1 MQTIYSIDYLNSLTM
16 NELYNIAKKY
26 PHFSTEKISKGLDI
40 SRENTYTILKL
51 NHTKSKHVSK
61 IRESLISYICK
72 AQSYKY
78 TANDLYRQALIYRK
92 LTYTDI
98 SKVLKC
104 TKETV
109 SKMINGDEGNR
120 RIFELKDYL
129 NDVIE
134 KGKITEDKVAGI
146 IKNNQSDW
154 TQIEEKLQKEKDSL
168 QKTLKKHTELLT
180 NQDKKDFYNYLN
192 SLSTIELCDLAKQYL
207 NFSFAEME
215 QILGISN
222 GGVRQ
227 AARAKTSKFTSSIR
241 AYLVDFLFE
250 ADASNYIPKEELNLK
265 ELFQEVE
272 KYKRVS
278 QSEIAEAIGCSMSTV
293 HMCKIGKNKSKT
305 AYQIKRY
312 LESIINQ
319 YKSKIKDVKEE
330 EQMSNELNLEELFD
344 KVNNFQKL
352 TKKQIAEDLN
362 CTQSAV
368 VNSITGLSKGRVA
381 HLVKEYLENII
392 IEQEQL
398 HGAEFSKEFNL
409 DELFKEANKYQKV
422 TKKQIAEDLNCNA
435 DTVSLSIS
443 GQSRGETAYRIKE
456 YLENIIKQ
464 YKPLNEE
471 IQKMQEQDLVQE
483 ETKEQ
488 ETMTEETLTKTKEM
502 KTYDE
507 FLNFINTQKELP
519 IVKKALDETLSEN
532 QNLDKILAKEEFIT
546 IETAQEL
553 NEKIFANE
561 YTEAEILDFEN
572 QYYGTVND
580 DSLKDKIKDFVEK
593 HNLSLEAALK
603 LLQISEEDYNKLL
616 EGADKISNKSAD
628 KIYKAISAFDEFYHS
643 EKTQNTINNTKNTFV
658 TGVAIASAKG
668 QTFLNKGLNKF
679 ADFLN
684 KSADKIKKT
693 NSDNKDE

>member
-16 NELYNIAKKY
+16 NELYNIDKKY

-154 TQIEEKLQKEKDSL
+154 TQIEEELQKEKDYL

-192 SLSTIELCDLAKQYL
+192 SLSTIELCDLAKEYS
-207 NFSFAEME
+207 NFRFAKME
-215 QILGISN
+215 QTLGLSN

-227 AARAKTSKFTSSIR
+227 AARAKTSKFTESIR
-241 AYLVDFLFE
+241 AYLIDFLMNT
-250 ADASNYIPKEELNLK
+250 DSSNYASQEELNLK
-265 ELFQEVE
+265 ELFEEVK
-272 KYKRVS
+272 KYRRIT
-278 QSEIAEAIGCSMSTV
+278 QAEIADAVNCGLSTV
-293 HMCKIGKNKSKT
+293 HMCKTGRNKGNT
-305 AYQIKRY
+305 AKRIKRY
-312 LESIINQ
+312 LESIINE
-319 YKSKIKDVKEE
+319 YKSKDSEIKDVKEDK
-330 EQMSNELNLEELFD
+330 QMSKDLNLEELFN
-344 KVNNFQKL
+344 VANNYQKI
-352 TKKQIAEDLN
+352 TNKKIAEDLGL
-362 CTQSAV
+362 AV
-368 VNSITGLSKGRVA
+368 T
-381 HLVKEYLENII
+381 
-392 IEQEQL
+392 
-398 HGAEFSKEFNL
+398 
-409 DELFKEANKYQKV
+409 
-422 TKKQIAEDLNCNA
+422 
-435 DTVSLSIS
+435 TVSAAKTGKTNGKAAL
-443 GQSRGETAYRIKE
+443 QIKE
-456 YLENIIKQ
+456 YLENIIERNKQ
-464 YKPLNEE
+464 VDELFSE
-471 IQKMQEQDLVQE
+471 IDKVAQE
-483 ETKEQ
+483 EVKEQ
-488 ETMTEETLTKTKEM
+488 ETMTEETLTDTKEM

-532 QNLDKILAKEEFIT
+532 QNLDKILTKEEFIT
-546 IETAQEL
+546 IETALEL
-553 NEKIFANE
+553 NEKLFANE
-561 YTEAEILDFEN
+561 YTEEEILDFEN
-572 QYYGTVND
+572 QYFGTTDNA
-580 DSLKDKIKDFVEK
+580 SLKDKIKSFVET
-593 HNLSLEAALK
+593 HNLSLETALK
-603 LLQISEEDYNKLL
+603 LLQISEEDYKKML
-616 EGADKISNKSAD
+616 EGADKVSNKTAD
-628 KIYKAISAFDEFYHS
+628 KIYKAISAFDEFYRS
-643 EKTQNTINNTKNTFV
+643 EKTQDTINNTKNTFV
-658 TGVAIASAKG
+658 TGFAIASAKS

-684 KSADKIKKT
+684 KSADKIK
-693 NSDNKDE
+693 NSNSENKED

>member
-154 TQIEEKLQKEKDSL
+154 TQIEEELQKEKDYL

-192 SLSTIELCDLAKQYL
+192 SLSTIELCDLAKEYS
-207 NFSFAEME
+207 NFRFAKME
-215 QILGISN
+215 QTLGLSN

-227 AARAKTSKFTSSIR
+227 AARAKTSKFTESIR
-241 AYLVDFLFE
+241 AYLIDFLMNT
-250 ADASNYIPKEELNLK
+250 DSSNYASQEELNLK
-265 ELFQEVE
+265 ELFEEVK
-272 KYKRVS
+272 KYRRIT
-278 QSEIAEAIGCSMSTV
+278 QAEIADAVNCGLSTV
-293 HMCKIGKNKSKT
+293 HMCKTGRNKGNT
-305 AYQIKRY
+305 AKRIKRY
-312 LESIINQ
+312 LESIINE
-319 YKSKIKDVKEE
+319 YKSKDSEIKDVKEDK
-330 EQMSNELNLEELFD
+330 QMSKDLNLEELFN
-344 KVNNFQKL
+344 VANNYQKI
-352 TKKQIAEDLN
+352 TNKKIAEDLGL
-362 CTQSAV
+362 AV
-368 VNSITGLSKGRVA
+368 T
-381 HLVKEYLENII
+381 
-392 IEQEQL
+392 
-398 HGAEFSKEFNL
+398 
-409 DELFKEANKYQKV
+409 
-422 TKKQIAEDLNCNA
+422 
-435 DTVSLSIS
+435 TVSAAKTGKTNGKAAL
-443 GQSRGETAYRIKE
+443 QIKE
-456 YLENIIKQ
+456 YLENIIERNK
-464 YKPLNEE
+464 LVDE
-471 IQKMQEQDLVQE
+471 IFSEIDKVAQE
-483 ETKEQ
+483 EVKEQ
-488 ETMTEETLTKTKEM
+488 ETMTEETLTDTKEM

-532 QNLDKILAKEEFIT
+532 QNLEKILAKEEFIT

-572 QYYGTVND
+572 QYYGTFND
-580 DSLKDKIKDFVEK
+580 DSLKDKIKSFVEK
-593 HNLSLEAALK
+593 HNLSLETTLK
-603 LLQISEEDYNKLL
+603 LLQISEEDYKKML
-616 EGADKISNKSAD
+616 EGADKVSNKAAD
-628 KIYKAISAFDEFYHS
+628 KIYKAITAFEEVYKS
-643 EKTQNTINNTKNTFV
+643 EKTQDTINNTKNTFV
-658 TGVAIASAKG
+658 TGFAIASAKS

-684 KSADKIKKT
+684 KSADKIK
-693 NSDNKDE
+693 NSNSENKED

>member
-154 TQIEEKLQKEKDSL
+154 TQIEEELQKEKDYL

-192 SLSTIELCDLAKQYL
+192 SLSTIELCDLAKEYS
-207 NFSFAEME
+207 NFRFAKME
-215 QILGISN
+215 QTLGLSN

-227 AARAKTSKFTSSIR
+227 AARAKTSKFTESIR
-241 AYLVDFLFE
+241 AYLIDFLMNT
-250 ADASNYIPKEELNLK
+250 DSSNYASQEEPNLK
-265 ELFQEVE
+265 ELFEEVK
-272 KYKRVS
+272 KYRRIT
-278 QSEIAEAIGCSMSTV
+278 QAEIADAVNCGLSTV
-293 HMCKIGKNKSKT
+293 HMCKTGRNKGNT
-305 AYQIKRY
+305 AKRIKRY
-312 LESIINQ
+312 LESIINE
-319 YKSKIKDVKEE
+319 YKSKDSEIKDVKEDK
-330 EQMSNELNLEELFD
+330 QMSKDLNLEELFN
-344 KVNNFQKL
+344 VANNYQKI
-352 TKKQIAEDLN
+352 TNKKIAEDLGL
-362 CTQSAV
+362 AV
-368 VNSITGLSKGRVA
+368 T
-381 HLVKEYLENII
+381 
-392 IEQEQL
+392 
-398 HGAEFSKEFNL
+398 
-409 DELFKEANKYQKV
+409 
-422 TKKQIAEDLNCNA
+422 
-435 DTVSLSIS
+435 TVSAAKTGKTNGKAAL
-443 GQSRGETAYRIKE
+443 QIKE
-456 YLENIIKQ
+456 YLENIIERNKQ
-464 YKPLNEE
+464 VDELFSE
-471 IQKMQEQDLVQE
+471 IDKVAQE
-483 ETKEQ
+483 EVKEQ
-488 ETMTEETLTKTKEM
+488 ETMTEETLTDTKEM

-532 QNLDKILAKEEFIT
+532 QNLDKILTKEEFIT
-546 IETAQEL
+546 IETALEL
-553 NEKIFANE
+553 NEKLFANE
-561 YTEAEILDFEN
+561 YTEEEILDFEN
-572 QYYGTVND
+572 QYFGTTDNA
-580 DSLKDKIKDFVEK
+580 SLKDKIKSFVET
-593 HNLSLEAALK
+593 HNLSLETALK
-603 LLQISEEDYNKLL
+603 LLQISEEDYKKML
-616 EGADKISNKSAD
+616 EGADKVSNKTAD
-628 KIYKAISAFDEFYHS
+628 KIYKAISAFDEFYRS
-643 EKTQNTINNTKNTFV
+643 EKTQDTINNTKNTFV
-658 TGVAIASAKG
+658 TGFAIASAKS

-684 KSADKIKKT
+684 KSADKIK
-693 NSDNKDE
+693 NSNSENKED

>member
-192 SLSTIELCDLAKQYL
+192 SLSTIELCDLAKEYS
-207 NFSFAEME
+207 NFRFAKME
-215 QILGISN
+215 QTLGLSN

-227 AARAKTSKFTSSIR
+227 AARAKTSKFTESIR
-241 AYLVDFLFE
+241 AYLIDFLMNT
-250 ADASNYIPKEELNLK
+250 DSSNYASQEELNLK
-265 ELFQEVE
+265 ELFEEVK
-272 KYKRVS
+272 KYRRIT
-278 QSEIAEAIGCSMSTV
+278 QAEIADAVNCGLSTV
-293 HMCKIGKNKSKT
+293 HMCKTGRNKGNT
-305 AYQIKRY
+305 AKRIKSY
-312 LESIINQ
+312 LESIINE
-319 YKSKIKDVKEE
+319 YKSKDSEIKDVKEDK
-330 EQMSNELNLEELFD
+330 QMSKELNLEELFNEA
-344 KVNNFQKL
+344 NNYQKI
-352 TKKQIAEDLN
+352 TNKKIAEDL
-362 CTQSAV
+362 SLAV
-368 VNSITGLSKGRVA
+368 T
-381 HLVKEYLENII
+381 
-392 IEQEQL
+392 
-398 HGAEFSKEFNL
+398 
-409 DELFKEANKYQKV
+409 
-422 TKKQIAEDLNCNA
+422 
-435 DTVSLSIS
+435 TVSAAKTGKTNGKAAL
-443 GQSRGETAYRIKE
+443 QIKE
-456 YLENIIKQ
+456 YLENIIERNKQ
-464 YKPLNEE
+464 VDELFSE
-471 IQKMQEQDLVQE
+471 IDKVAQE
-483 ETKEQ
+483 EAKEQ
-488 ETMTEETLTKTKEM
+488 ETMTEETLTDTKEM

-507 FLNFINTQKELP
+507 FLNFINSQKELP
-519 IVKKALDETLSEN
+519 IVKKALDEALSEN

-561 YTEAEILDFEN
+561 YTEAEILDFES

-580 DSLKDKIKDFVEK
+580 DSLKDKIKSFVEE
-593 HNLSLEAALK
+593 HNLSLETALK

-628 KIYKAISAFDEFYHS
+628 KIYKAISAFDEFYRS
-643 EKTQNTINNTKNTFV
+643 EKTQNTINNTKDTFV

-668 QTFLNKGLNKF
+668 QTLLNKGLNKF

-684 KSADKIKKT
+684 KSADKIKKS
-693 NSDNKDE
+693 NSDNKEE

>member
-154 TQIEEKLQKEKDSL
+154 TQIEEELQKEKDYL

-192 SLSTIELCDLAKQYL
+192 SLSTIELCDLAKEYS
-207 NFSFAEME
+207 NFRFAKME
-215 QILGISN
+215 QTLGLSN
-222 GGVRQ
+222 GGARQ
-227 AARAKTSKFTSSIR
+227 AARAKTSKFTESIR
-241 AYLVDFLFE
+241 AYLIDFLMNT
-250 ADASNYIPKEELNLK
+250 DSSNYASQEELNLK
-265 ELFQEVE
+265 ELFEEVK
-272 KYKRVS
+272 KYRRIT
-278 QSEIAEAIGCSMSTV
+278 QAEIADAVNCGLSTV
-293 HMCKIGKNKSKT
+293 HMCKTGRNKGNT
-305 AYQIKRY
+305 AKRIKRY
-312 LESIINQ
+312 LESIINE
-319 YKSKIKDVKEE
+319 YKSKDSEIKDVKEDK
-330 EQMSNELNLEELFD
+330 QMSKDLNLEELFN
-344 KVNNFQKL
+344 VANNYQKI
-352 TKKQIAEDLN
+352 TNKKIAEDLGL
-362 CTQSAV
+362 AV
-368 VNSITGLSKGRVA
+368 T
-381 HLVKEYLENII
+381 
-392 IEQEQL
+392 
-398 HGAEFSKEFNL
+398 
-409 DELFKEANKYQKV
+409 
-422 TKKQIAEDLNCNA
+422 
-435 DTVSLSIS
+435 TVSAAKTGKTNGKAAL
-443 GQSRGETAYRIKE
+443 QIKE
-456 YLENIIKQ
+456 YLENIIERNKQ
-464 YKPLNEE
+464 VDELFSE
-471 IQKMQEQDLVQE
+471 IDKVAQE
-483 ETKEQ
+483 EVKEQ
-488 ETMTEETLTKTKEM
+488 ETMTEETLTDTKEM

-532 QNLDKILAKEEFIT
+532 QNLDKILTKEEFIT
-546 IETAQEL
+546 IETALEL
-553 NEKIFANE
+553 NEKLFANE
-561 YTEAEILDFEN
+561 YTEEEILDFEN
-572 QYYGTVND
+572 QYFGTTDNA
-580 DSLKDKIKDFVEK
+580 SLKDKIKSFVET
-593 HNLSLEAALK
+593 HNLSLETALK
-603 LLQISEEDYNKLL
+603 LLQISEEDYKKML
-616 EGADKISNKSAD
+616 EGADKVSNKTAD
-628 KIYKAISAFDEFYHS
+628 KIYKAISAFDEFYRS
-643 EKTQNTINNTKNTFV
+643 EKTQDTINNTKNTFV
-658 TGVAIASAKG
+658 TGFAIASAKS

-684 KSADKIKKT
+684 KSADKIK
-693 NSDNKDE
+693 NSNSENKED

>member
-192 SLSTIELCDLAKQYL
+192 SLSTIELCDLAKEYS
-207 NFSFAEME
+207 NFRFAKME
-215 QILGISN
+215 QTLGLSN

-227 AARAKTSKFTSSIR
+227 AARAKTSKFTESIR
-241 AYLVDFLFE
+241 AYLIDFLMNT
-250 ADASNYIPKEELNLK
+250 DSSNYASQEELNLK
-265 ELFQEVE
+265 ELFEEVK
-272 KYKRVS
+272 KYRRIT
-278 QSEIAEAIGCSMSTV
+278 QAEIADAVNCGLSTV
-293 HMCKIGKNKSKT
+293 HMCKTGRNKGNT
-305 AYQIKRY
+305 AKRIKSY
-312 LESIINQ
+312 LESIINE
-319 YKSKIKDVKEE
+319 YKSKDSEIKDVKEDKL
-330 EQMSNELNLEELFD
+330 MSKELNLEELFNEA
-344 KVNNFQKL
+344 NNYQKI
-352 TKKQIAEDLN
+352 TNKKIAEDL
-362 CTQSAV
+362 SLAV
-368 VNSITGLSKGRVA
+368 T
-381 HLVKEYLENII
+381 
-392 IEQEQL
+392 
-398 HGAEFSKEFNL
+398 
-409 DELFKEANKYQKV
+409 
-422 TKKQIAEDLNCNA
+422 
-435 DTVSLSIS
+435 TVSAAKTGKTNGKAAL
-443 GQSRGETAYRIKE
+443 QIKE
-456 YLENIIKQ
+456 YLENIIERNKQ
-464 YKPLNEE
+464 VDELFSE
-471 IQKMQEQDLVQE
+471 IDKVAQE
-483 ETKEQ
+483 EAKEQ
-488 ETMTEETLTKTKEM
+488 ETMTEETLTDTKEM

-507 FLNFINTQKELP
+507 FLNFINSQKELP
-519 IVKKALDETLSEN
+519 IVKKALDEALSEN

-561 YTEAEILDFEN
+561 YTEAEILDFES

-580 DSLKDKIKDFVEK
+580 DSLKDKIKSFVEE
-593 HNLSLEAALK
+593 HNLSLETALK

-658 TGVAIASAKG
+658 TGIAIASAKG

-684 KSADKIKKT
+684 KSANKIKKT

>member
-154 TQIEEKLQKEKDSL
+154 TQIEEELQKEKDYL

-192 SLSTIELCDLAKQYL
+192 SLSTIELCDLAKEYS
-207 NFSFAEME
+207 NFRFAKME
-215 QILGISN
+215 QTLGLSN

-227 AARAKTSKFTSSIR
+227 AARAKTSKFTESIR
-241 AYLVDFLFE
+241 AYLIDFLMNT
-250 ADASNYIPKEELNLK
+250 DSSNYASQEELNLK
-265 ELFQEVE
+265 ELFEEVK
-272 KYKRVS
+272 KYRRIT
-278 QSEIAEAIGCSMSTV
+278 QAEIADAVNCGLSTV
-293 HMCKIGKNKSKT
+293 HMCKTGRNKGNT
-305 AYQIKRY
+305 AKRIKRY
-312 LESIINQ
+312 LESIINE
-319 YKSKIKDVKEE
+319 YKSKDSEIKDVKEDK
-330 EQMSNELNLEELFD
+330 QMSKELNLEELFN
-344 KVNNFQKL
+344 VANNYQKI
-352 TKKQIAEDLN
+352 TNKKIAEDLGL
-362 CTQSAV
+362 AV
-368 VNSITGLSKGRVA
+368 T
-381 HLVKEYLENII
+381 
-392 IEQEQL
+392 
-398 HGAEFSKEFNL
+398 
-409 DELFKEANKYQKV
+409 
-422 TKKQIAEDLNCNA
+422 
-435 DTVSLSIS
+435 TVSAAKTGKTNGKAAL
-443 GQSRGETAYRIKE
+443 QIKE
-456 YLENIIKQ
+456 YLENIIERNKQ
-464 YKPLNEE
+464 VDELFSE
-471 IQKMQEQDLVQE
+471 IDKVAQE
-483 ETKEQ
+483 EVKEQ
-488 ETMTEETLTKTKEM
+488 ETMTEETLTDTKEM

-532 QNLDKILAKEEFIT
+532 QNLDKILTKEEFIT
-546 IETAQEL
+546 IETALEL
-553 NEKIFANE
+553 NEKLFANE
-561 YTEAEILDFEN
+561 YTEEEILDFEN
-572 QYYGTVND
+572 QYFGTTDNA
-580 DSLKDKIKDFVEK
+580 SLKDKIKSFVET
-593 HNLSLEAALK
+593 HNLSLETALK
-603 LLQISEEDYNKLL
+603 LLQISEEDYKKML
-616 EGADKISNKSAD
+616 EGADKVSNKTAD
-628 KIYKAISAFDEFYHS
+628 KIYKAISAFDEFYRS
-643 EKTQNTINNTKNTFV
+643 EKTQDTINNTKNTFV
-658 TGVAIASAKG
+658 TGFAIASAKS

-684 KSADKIKKT
+684 KSADKIK
-693 NSDNKDE
+693 NSNSENKED

>member
-154 TQIEEKLQKEKDSL
+154 TQIEEELQKEKDSL

-192 SLSTIELCDLAKQYL
+192 SLSTIELCDLAKEYS
-207 NFSFAEME
+207 NFRFAKME
-215 QILGISN
+215 QTLGLSN

-227 AARAKTSKFTSSIR
+227 AARAKTSKFTESIR
-241 AYLVDFLFE
+241 AYLIDFLMNT
-250 ADASNYIPKEELNLK
+250 DSSNYASQEELNLK
-265 ELFQEVE
+265 ELFEEVK
-272 KYKRVS
+272 KYRRIT
-278 QSEIAEAIGCSMSTV
+278 QAEIADAVNCGLSTV
-293 HMCKIGKNKSKT
+293 HMCKTGRNKGNT
-305 AYQIKRY
+305 AKRIKSY
-312 LESIINQ
+312 LESIINE
-319 YKSKIKDVKEE
+319 YKSKDSEIKDVKEDK
-330 EQMSNELNLEELFD
+330 QMSKELNLEELFNEA
-344 KVNNFQKL
+344 NNYQKI
-352 TKKQIAEDLN
+352 TNKKIAEDLGL
-362 CTQSAV
+362 AV
-368 VNSITGLSKGRVA
+368 T
-381 HLVKEYLENII
+381 
-392 IEQEQL
+392 
-398 HGAEFSKEFNL
+398 
-409 DELFKEANKYQKV
+409 
-422 TKKQIAEDLNCNA
+422 
-435 DTVSLSIS
+435 TVSAAKTGKTNGKAAL
-443 GQSRGETAYRIKE
+443 QIKE
-456 YLENIIKQ
+456 YLENIIEQNKQ
-464 YKPLNEE
+464 VDKLFSE
-471 IQKMQEQDLVQE
+471 IDKVAQE
-483 ETKEQ
+483 EAKEQ
-488 ETMTEETLTKTKEM
+488 ETMTEETLTDTKEM

-507 FLNFINTQKELP
+507 FLNFINSQKELP
-519 IVKKALDETLSEN
+519 IVKKALDEALSEN

-561 YTEAEILDFEN
+561 YTEAEILDFES

-580 DSLKDKIKDFVEK
+580 DSLKDKIKSFVEK
-593 HNLSLEAALK
+593 HNLSLETALK

-643 EKTQNTINNTKNTFV
+643 ENTQNTINNTKDTFV
-658 TGVAIASAKG
+658 TGIAIASAKG
-668 QTFLNKGLNKF
+668 QTILNKGLNKF
-679 ADFLN
+679 ADFLS
-684 KSADKIKKT
+684 KSADKIKKS
-693 NSDNKDE
+693 NSDDKEE

>member
-154 TQIEEKLQKEKDSL
+154 PQIEEKLQKEKDSL

-192 SLSTIELCDLAKQYL
+192 SLSTIELCDLAKEYS
-207 NFSFAEME
+207 NFRFAKME
-215 QILGISN
+215 QTLGLSN

-227 AARAKTSKFTSSIR
+227 AARAKTSKFTESIR
-241 AYLVDFLFE
+241 AYLIDFLMNT
-250 ADASNYIPKEELNLK
+250 DSSNYASQEELNLK
-265 ELFQEVE
+265 ELFEEVK
-272 KYKRVS
+272 KYRRIT
-278 QSEIAEAIGCSMSTV
+278 QAEIADAVNCGLSTV
-293 HMCKIGKNKSKT
+293 HMCKTGRNKGNT
-305 AYQIKRY
+305 AKRIKSY
-312 LESIINQ
+312 LESIINE
-319 YKSKIKDVKEE
+319 YKSKDSEIKDVKEDK
-330 EQMSNELNLEELFD
+330 QMSKELNLEELFNEA
-344 KVNNFQKL
+344 NNYQKI
-352 TKKQIAEDLN
+352 TNKKIAEDL
-362 CTQSAV
+362 SLAV
-368 VNSITGLSKGRVA
+368 T
-381 HLVKEYLENII
+381 
-392 IEQEQL
+392 
-398 HGAEFSKEFNL
+398 
-409 DELFKEANKYQKV
+409 
-422 TKKQIAEDLNCNA
+422 
-435 DTVSLSIS
+435 TVSAAKTGKTNGKAAL
-443 GQSRGETAYRIKE
+443 QIKE
-456 YLENIIKQ
+456 YLENIIERNKQ
-464 YKPLNEE
+464 VDELFSE
-471 IQKMQEQDLVQE
+471 IDKVAQE
-483 ETKEQ
+483 EAKEQ
-488 ETMTEETLTKTKEM
+488 ETMTEETLTDTKEM

-507 FLNFINTQKELP
+507 FLNFINSQKELP
-519 IVKKALDETLSEN
+519 IVKKALDEALSEN

-561 YTEAEILDFEN
+561 YTEAEILDFES

-580 DSLKDKIKDFVEK
+580 DSLKDKIKSFVEE
-593 HNLSLEAALK
+593 HNLSLETALK

-658 TGVAIASAKG
+658 TGIAIASAKG

>member
-192 SLSTIELCDLAKQYL
+192 SLSTIELCDLAKEYS
-207 NFSFAEME
+207 NFRFAKME
-215 QILGISN
+215 QTLGLSN

-227 AARAKTSKFTSSIR
+227 AARAKTSKFTESIR
-241 AYLVDFLFE
+241 AYLIDFLMNT
-250 ADASNYIPKEELNLK
+250 DSSNYASQEELNLK
-265 ELFQEVE
+265 ELFEEVK
-272 KYKRVS
+272 KYRRIT
-278 QSEIAEAIGCSMSTV
+278 QAEIADAVNCGLSTV
-293 HMCKIGKNKSKT
+293 HMCKTGRNKGNT
-305 AYQIKRY
+305 AKRIKSY
-312 LESIINQ
+312 LESIINE
-319 YKSKIKDVKEE
+319 YKSKDSEIKDVKEDK
-330 EQMSNELNLEELFD
+330 QMSKELNLEELFNEA
-344 KVNNFQKL
+344 NNYQKI
-352 TKKQIAEDLN
+352 TNKKIAEDL
-362 CTQSAV
+362 SLAV
-368 VNSITGLSKGRVA
+368 T
-381 HLVKEYLENII
+381 
-392 IEQEQL
+392 
-398 HGAEFSKEFNL
+398 
-409 DELFKEANKYQKV
+409 
-422 TKKQIAEDLNCNA
+422 
-435 DTVSLSIS
+435 TVSAAKTGKTNGKAAL
-443 GQSRGETAYRIKE
+443 QIKE
-456 YLENIIKQ
+456 YLENIIERNKQ
-464 YKPLNEE
+464 VDELFSE
-471 IQKMQEQDLVQE
+471 IDKVAQE
-483 ETKEQ
+483 EAKEQ
-488 ETMTEETLTKTKEM
+488 ETMTEETLTDTKEM

-519 IVKKALDETLSEN
+519 IVKKALEETLSEN
-532 QNLDKILAKEEFIT
+532 QNLEKILAKEEFIT
-546 IETAQEL
+546 IQTAQEL

-561 YTEAEILDFEN
+561 YTEAEILDFES

-580 DSLKDKIKDFVEK
+580 DSLKDKIKSFVEE
-593 HNLSLEAALK
+593 HNLSLETALK

-628 KIYKAISAFDEFYHS
+628 KIYKAISAFDEFYRS
-643 EKTQNTINNTKNTFV
+643 EKTQNTINNTKDTFV

-668 QTFLNKGLNKF
+668 QTLLNKGLNKF

-684 KSADKIKKT
+684 KSADKIKKS
-693 NSDNKDE
+693 NSDNKEE

>member
-154 TQIEEKLQKEKDSL
+154 TQIEEELQKEKDYL

-192 SLSTIELCDLAKQYL
+192 SLSTIELCDLAKEYS
-207 NFSFAEME
+207 NFRFAKME
-215 QILGISN
+215 QTLGLSN

-227 AARAKTSKFTSSIR
+227 AARAKTSKFTESIR
-241 AYLVDFLFE
+241 AYLIDFLMNT
-250 ADASNYIPKEELNLK
+250 DSSNYASQEELNLK
-265 ELFQEVE
+265 ELFEEVK
-272 KYKRVS
+272 KYRRIT
-278 QSEIAEAIGCSMSTV
+278 QAEIADAVNCDLSTV
-293 HMCKIGKNKSKT
+293 HMCKTGRNKGNT
-305 AYQIKRY
+305 AKRIKRY
-312 LESIINQ
+312 LESIINE
-319 YKSKIKDVKEE
+319 YKSKDSEIKDVKEDK
-330 EQMSNELNLEELFD
+330 QMSKDLNLEELFN
-344 KVNNFQKL
+344 VANNYQKI
-352 TKKQIAEDLN
+352 TNKKIAEDLGL
-362 CTQSAV
+362 AV
-368 VNSITGLSKGRVA
+368 T
-381 HLVKEYLENII
+381 
-392 IEQEQL
+392 
-398 HGAEFSKEFNL
+398 
-409 DELFKEANKYQKV
+409 
-422 TKKQIAEDLNCNA
+422 
-435 DTVSLSIS
+435 TVSAAKTGKTNGKAAL
-443 GQSRGETAYRIKE
+443 QIKE
-456 YLENIIKQ
+456 YLENIIERNKQ
-464 YKPLNEE
+464 VDELFSE
-471 IQKMQEQDLVQE
+471 IDKVVQE
-483 ETKEQ
+483 EVKEQ
-488 ETMTEETLTKTKEM
+488 ETMTEETLTDTKEM

-532 QNLDKILAKEEFIT
+532 QNLDKILTKEEFIT
-546 IETAQEL
+546 IETALEL
-553 NEKIFANE
+553 NEKLFANE
-561 YTEAEILDFEN
+561 YTEEEILDFEN
-572 QYYGTVND
+572 QYFGTTDNA
-580 DSLKDKIKDFVEK
+580 SLKDKIKSFVET
-593 HNLSLEAALK
+593 HNLSLETALK
-603 LLQISEEDYNKLL
+603 LLQISEEDYKKML
-616 EGADKISNKSAD
+616 EGADKVSNKTAD
-628 KIYKAISAFDEFYHS
+628 KIYKAISAFDEFYRS
-643 EKTQNTINNTKNTFV
+643 EKTQDTINNTKNTFV
-658 TGVAIASAKG
+658 TGFAIASAKS

-684 KSADKIKKT
+684 KSADKIK
-693 NSDNKDE
+693 NSNSENKED

>member
-154 TQIEEKLQKEKDSL
+154 TQIEEELQKEKDYL

-192 SLSTIELCDLAKQYL
+192 SLSTIELCDLAKEYS
-207 NFSFAEME
+207 NFRFAKME
-215 QILGISN
+215 QTLGLSN

-227 AARAKTSKFTSSIR
+227 AARAKTSKFTESIR
-241 AYLVDFLFE
+241 AYLIDFLMNT
-250 ADASNYIPKEELNLK
+250 DSSNYASQEELNLK
-265 ELFQEVE
+265 ELFEEVK
-272 KYKRVS
+272 KYRRIT
-278 QSEIAEAIGCSMSTV
+278 QAEISDAVNCGLSTV
-293 HMCKIGKNKSKT
+293 HMCKTGRNKGNT
-305 AYQIKRY
+305 AKRIKRY
-312 LESIINQ
+312 LESIINE
-319 YKSKIKDVKEE
+319 YKSKDSEIKDVKEDK
-330 EQMSNELNLEELFD
+330 QMSKDLNLEELFN
-344 KVNNFQKL
+344 VANNYQKI
-352 TKKQIAEDLN
+352 TNKKIAEDLGL
-362 CTQSAV
+362 AV
-368 VNSITGLSKGRVA
+368 T
-381 HLVKEYLENII
+381 
-392 IEQEQL
+392 
-398 HGAEFSKEFNL
+398 
-409 DELFKEANKYQKV
+409 
-422 TKKQIAEDLNCNA
+422 
-435 DTVSLSIS
+435 TVSAAKTGKTNGKAAL
-443 GQSRGETAYRIKE
+443 QIKE
-456 YLENIIKQ
+456 YLENIIERNKQ
-464 YKPLNEE
+464 VDELFSEIDKVAQDEE
-471 IQKMQEQDLVQE
+471 
-483 ETKEQ
+483 KEQ
-488 ETMTEETLTKTKEM
+488 EEMTEETFTEDKEM
-502 KTYDE
+502 KTYDN
-507 FLNFINTQKELP
+507 FLNFIDAQKELP
-519 IVKKALDETLSEN
+519 IVKKALEETLKEN

-553 NEKIFANE
+553 NEKLFANE
-561 YTEAEILDFEN
+561 YTEEEILDFEN
-572 QYYGTVND
+572 QYFGTADNA
-580 DSLKDKIKDFVEK
+580 SLKDKIKSFVEK
-593 HNLSLEAALK
+593 HNLSLETALK
-603 LLQISEEDYNKLL
+603 LLQISEEDYKKML
-616 EGADKISNKSAD
+616 EGADKVSNKTAD
-628 KIYKAISAFDEFYHS
+628 KIYKAISAFDEFCRS
-643 EKTQNTINNTKNTFV
+643 EKTQDTINNTKNTFV
-658 TGVAIASAKG
+658 TGFAIASAKS
-668 QTFLNKGLNKF
+668 QTILNKGLNKF

-684 KSADKIKKT
+684 KSADKIK
-693 NSDNKDE
+693 NSNSENKED

>member
-154 TQIEEKLQKEKDSL
+154 TQIEEELQKEKDYL

-192 SLSTIELCDLAKQYL
+192 SLSTIELCDLAKEYS
-207 NFSFAEME
+207 NFRFAKME
-215 QILGISN
+215 QTLGLSN

-227 AARAKTSKFTSSIR
+227 AARVKTSKFTESIR
-241 AYLVDFLFE
+241 AYLIDFLMNT
-250 ADASNYIPKEELNLK
+250 DSSNYASQEELNLK
-265 ELFQEVE
+265 ELFEEVK
-272 KYKRVS
+272 KYRRIT
-278 QSEIAEAIGCSMSTV
+278 QAEIADAVNCGLSTV
-293 HMCKIGKNKSKT
+293 HMCKTGRNKGNT
-305 AYQIKRY
+305 AKRIKRY
-312 LESIINQ
+312 LESIINE
-319 YKSKIKDVKEE
+319 YKSKDSEIKDVKEDK
-330 EQMSNELNLEELFD
+330 QMSKDLNLEELFN
-344 KVNNFQKL
+344 VANNYQKI
-352 TKKQIAEDLN
+352 TNKKIAEDLGL
-362 CTQSAV
+362 AV
-368 VNSITGLSKGRVA
+368 T
-381 HLVKEYLENII
+381 
-392 IEQEQL
+392 
-398 HGAEFSKEFNL
+398 
-409 DELFKEANKYQKV
+409 
-422 TKKQIAEDLNCNA
+422 
-435 DTVSLSIS
+435 TVSAAKTGKTNGKAAL
-443 GQSRGETAYRIKE
+443 QIKE
-456 YLENIIKQ
+456 YLENIIERNKQ
-464 YKPLNEE
+464 VDELFSE
-471 IQKMQEQDLVQE
+471 IDKVAQE
-483 ETKEQ
+483 EVKEQ
-488 ETMTEETLTKTKEM
+488 ETMTEETLTDTKEM

-532 QNLDKILAKEEFIT
+532 QNLDKILTKEEFIT
-546 IETAQEL
+546 IETALEL
-553 NEKIFANE
+553 NEKLFANE
-561 YTEAEILDFEN
+561 YTEEEILDFEN
-572 QYYGTVND
+572 QYFGTTDNA
-580 DSLKDKIKDFVEK
+580 SLKDKIKSFVET
-593 HNLSLEAALK
+593 HNLSLETALK
-603 LLQISEEDYNKLL
+603 LLQISEEDYKKML
-616 EGADKISNKSAD
+616 EGADKVSNKTAD
-628 KIYKAISAFDEFYHS
+628 KIYKAISAFDEFYRS
-643 EKTQNTINNTKNTFV
+643 EKTQDTINNTKNTFV
-658 TGVAIASAKG
+658 TGFAIASAKS

-684 KSADKIKKT
+684 KSADKIK
-693 NSDNKDE
+693 NSNSENKED

>member
-154 TQIEEKLQKEKDSL
+154 TQIEEELQKEKDYL

-192 SLSTIELCDLAKQYL
+192 SLSTIELCDLAKEYS
-207 NFSFAEME
+207 NFRFAKME
-215 QILGISN
+215 QTLGLSN

-227 AARAKTSKFTSSIR
+227 AARAKTSKFTESIR
-241 AYLVDFLFE
+241 AYLIDFLMNT
-250 ADASNYIPKEELNLK
+250 DSSNYASQEELNLK
-265 ELFQEVE
+265 ELFEEVK
-272 KYKRVS
+272 KYRRIT
-278 QSEIAEAIGCSMSTV
+278 QAEIADAVNCGLSTV
-293 HMCKIGKNKSKT
+293 HMCKTGRNKGNT
-305 AYQIKRY
+305 AKRIKRY
-312 LESIINQ
+312 LESIINE
-319 YKSKIKDVKEE
+319 YKSKDSEIKDVKEDK
-330 EQMSNELNLEELFD
+330 QMSKDLNLEELFN
-344 KVNNFQKL
+344 VANNYQKI
-352 TKKQIAEDLN
+352 TNKKIAEDLGL
-362 CTQSAV
+362 AV
-368 VNSITGLSKGRVA
+368 T
-381 HLVKEYLENII
+381 
-392 IEQEQL
+392 
-398 HGAEFSKEFNL
+398 
-409 DELFKEANKYQKV
+409 
-422 TKKQIAEDLNCNA
+422 
-435 DTVSLSIS
+435 TVSAAKTGKTNGKAAL
-443 GQSRGETAYRIKE
+443 QIKE
-456 YLENIIKQ
+456 YLENIIERNKQ
-464 YKPLNEE
+464 VDELFSEIDKVAQEE
-471 IQKMQEQDLVQE
+471 I
-483 ETKEQ
+483 KEQ
-488 ETMTEETLTKTKEM
+488 ETMTEETLTDTKEM

-532 QNLDKILAKEEFIT
+532 QNLDKILTKEEFIT
-546 IETAQEL
+546 IETALEL
-553 NEKIFANE
+553 NEKLFANE
-561 YTEAEILDFEN
+561 YTEEEILDFEN
-572 QYYGTVND
+572 QYFGTTDNA
-580 DSLKDKIKDFVEK
+580 SLKDKIKSFVET
-593 HNLSLEAALK
+593 HNLSLETALK
-603 LLQISEEDYNKLL
+603 LLQISEEDYKKML
-616 EGADKISNKSAD
+616 EGADKVSNKTAD
-628 KIYKAISAFDEFYHS
+628 KIYKAISAFDEFYRS
-643 EKTQNTINNTKNTFV
+643 EKTQDTINNTKNTFV
-658 TGVAIASAKG
+658 TGFAIASAKS

-684 KSADKIKKT
+684 KSADKIK
-693 NSDNKDE
+693 NSNSENKED

>member
-154 TQIEEKLQKEKDSL
+154 TQIEEELQKEKDYL

-192 SLSTIELCDLAKQYL
+192 SLSTIELCDLAKEYS
-207 NFSFAEME
+207 NFRFAKME
-215 QILGISN
+215 QTLGLSN

-227 AARAKTSKFTSSIR
+227 AAREKTSKFTESIR
-241 AYLVDFLFE
+241 AYLIDFLMNT
-250 ADASNYIPKEELNLK
+250 DSSNYASQEELNLK
-265 ELFQEVE
+265 ELFEEVK
-272 KYKRVS
+272 KYRRIT
-278 QSEIAEAIGCSMSTV
+278 QAEIADAVNCGLSTV
-293 HMCKIGKNKSKT
+293 HMCKTGRNKGNT
-305 AYQIKRY
+305 AKRIKRY
-312 LESIINQ
+312 LESIINE
-319 YKSKIKDVKEE
+319 YKSKDSEIKDVKEDK
-330 EQMSNELNLEELFD
+330 QMSKDLNLEELFN
-344 KVNNFQKL
+344 VANNYQKI
-352 TKKQIAEDLN
+352 TNKKIAEDLGL
-362 CTQSAV
+362 AV
-368 VNSITGLSKGRVA
+368 T
-381 HLVKEYLENII
+381 
-392 IEQEQL
+392 
-398 HGAEFSKEFNL
+398 
-409 DELFKEANKYQKV
+409 
-422 TKKQIAEDLNCNA
+422 
-435 DTVSLSIS
+435 TVSAAKTGKTNGKAAL
-443 GQSRGETAYRIKE
+443 QIKE
-456 YLENIIKQ
+456 YLENIIERNKQ
-464 YKPLNEE
+464 VDELFSE
-471 IQKMQEQDLVQE
+471 IDKVAQE
-483 ETKEQ
+483 EVKEQ
-488 ETMTEETLTKTKEM
+488 ETMTEETLTDTKEM

-532 QNLDKILAKEEFIT
+532 QNLDKILTKEEFIT
-546 IETAQEL
+546 IETALEL
-553 NEKIFANE
+553 NEKLFANE
-561 YTEAEILDFEN
+561 YTEEEILDFEN
-572 QYYGTVND
+572 QYFGTTDNA
-580 DSLKDKIKDFVEK
+580 SLKDKIKSFVET
-593 HNLSLEAALK
+593 HNLSLETALK
-603 LLQISEEDYNKLL
+603 LLQISEEDYKKML
-616 EGADKISNKSAD
+616 EGADKVSNKTAD
-628 KIYKAISAFDEFYHS
+628 KIYKAISAFDEFYRS
-643 EKTQNTINNTKNTFV
+643 EKTQDTINNTKNTFV
-658 TGVAIASAKG
+658 TGFAIASAKS

-684 KSADKIKKT
+684 KSADKIK
-693 NSDNKDE
+693 NSNSENKED

>member
-146 IKNNQSDW
+146 IKNNQSNW
-154 TQIEEKLQKEKDSL
+154 IQIEEELQKEKDSL

-192 SLSTIELCDLAKQYL
+192 SLSTIELCDLAKEYS
-207 NFSFAEME
+207 NFRFAKME
-215 QILGISN
+215 QTLGLSN

-227 AARAKTSKFTSSIR
+227 AARAKTSKFTESIR
-241 AYLVDFLFE
+241 AYLIDFLMNT
-250 ADASNYIPKEELNLK
+250 DSSNYASQEELNLK
-265 ELFQEVE
+265 ELFEEVK
-272 KYKRVS
+272 KYRRIT
-278 QSEIAEAIGCSMSTV
+278 QAEIADAVNCGLSTV
-293 HMCKIGKNKSKT
+293 HMCKTGRNKGNT
-305 AYQIKRY
+305 AKRIKSY
-312 LESIINQ
+312 LESIINE
-319 YKSKIKDVKEE
+319 YKSKDSEIKDVKEDK
-330 EQMSNELNLEELFD
+330 QMSKELNLEELFNEA
-344 KVNNFQKL
+344 NNYQKI
-352 TKKQIAEDLN
+352 TNKKIAEDLGLAV
-362 CTQSAV
+362 TTVSAAK
-368 VNSITGLSKGRVA
+368 TGKTNGKAALQ
-381 HLVKEYLENII
+381 VKEYLENII
-392 IEQEQL
+392 EQNKQV
-398 HGAEFSKEFNL
+398 
-409 DELFKEANKYQKV
+409 DELFSEIDKV
-422 TKKQIAEDLNCNA
+422 A
-435 DTVSLSIS
+435 
-443 GQSRGETAYRIKE
+443 
-456 YLENIIKQ
+456 
-464 YKPLNEE
+464 
-471 IQKMQEQDLVQE
+471 QE
-483 ETKEQ
+483 EAKEQ
-488 ETMTEETLTKTKEM
+488 ETMTEETLTDTKEM
-502 KTYDE
+502 KTYDD
-507 FLNFINTQKELP
+507 FLNFINSQKELP
-519 IVKKALDETLSEN
+519 IVKKALDEALSEN
-532 QNLDKILAKEEFIT
+532 QSLDKILAKEEFIT

-561 YTEAEILDFEN
+561 YTEAEILDFES

-580 DSLKDKIKDFVEK
+580 DSLKDKIKSFVEE
-593 HNLSLEAALK
+593 HNLSLETALK

-643 EKTQNTINNTKNTFV
+643 EKTQNTINNTKDTFV
-658 TGVAIASAKG
+658 TGIAIASAKG
-668 QTFLNKGLNKF
+668 QTILNKGLNKF

-684 KSADKIKKT
+684 KSADKIKKS
-693 NSDNKDE
+693 NSDNKEE

>member
-154 TQIEEKLQKEKDSL
+154 TQIEEELQKEKDYL

-192 SLSTIELCDLAKQYL
+192 SLSTIELCDLAKEYS
-207 NFSFAEME
+207 NFRFAKME
-215 QILGISN
+215 QTLGLSN

-227 AARAKTSKFTSSIR
+227 AARAKTSKFTESIR
-241 AYLVDFLFE
+241 AYLIDFLMNT
-250 ADASNYIPKEELNLK
+250 DSSNYASQEELSLK
-265 ELFQEVE
+265 ELFEEVK
-272 KYKRVS
+272 KYRRIT
-278 QSEIAEAIGCSMSTV
+278 QAEIADAVNCGMSTV
-293 HMCKIGKNKSKT
+293 HMCKTGRNKGNT
-305 AYQIKRY
+305 AKRIKRY
-312 LESIINQ
+312 LESIINE
-319 YKSKIKDVKEE
+319 YKSKDSEIKDVKEDK
-330 EQMSNELNLEELFD
+330 QMSKDLNLEELFN
-344 KVNNFQKL
+344 VANNYQKI
-352 TKKQIAEDLN
+352 TNKKIAEDLGL
-362 CTQSAV
+362 AV
-368 VNSITGLSKGRVA
+368 T
-381 HLVKEYLENII
+381 
-392 IEQEQL
+392 
-398 HGAEFSKEFNL
+398 
-409 DELFKEANKYQKV
+409 
-422 TKKQIAEDLNCNA
+422 
-435 DTVSLSIS
+435 TVSAAKTGKTNGKAAL
-443 GQSRGETAYRIKE
+443 QIKE
-456 YLENIIKQ
+456 YLENIIERNKQ
-464 YKPLNEE
+464 VDELFSE
-471 IQKMQEQDLVQE
+471 IDKVAQE
-483 ETKEQ
+483 EVKEQ
-488 ETMTEETLTKTKEM
+488 ETMTEETLTDTKEM

-532 QNLDKILAKEEFIT
+532 QNLDKILTKEEFIT
-546 IETAQEL
+546 IETALEL
-553 NEKIFANE
+553 NEKLFANE
-561 YTEAEILDFEN
+561 YTEEEILDFEN
-572 QYYGTVND
+572 QYFGTTDNA
-580 DSLKDKIKDFVEK
+580 SLKDKIKSFVET
-593 HNLSLEAALK
+593 HNLSLETALK
-603 LLQISEEDYNKLL
+603 LLQISEEDYKKML
-616 EGADKISNKSAD
+616 EGADKVSNKTAD
-628 KIYKAISAFDEFYHS
+628 KIYKAISAFDEFYRS
-643 EKTQNTINNTKNTFV
+643 EKTQDTINNTKNTFV
-658 TGVAIASAKG
+658 TGFAIASAKS

-684 KSADKIKKT
+684 KSADKIK
-693 NSDNKDE
+693 NSNSENKED

>member
-154 TQIEEKLQKEKDSL
+154 TQIEEELQKEKDYL

-192 SLSTIELCDLAKQYL
+192 SLSTIELCDLAKEYS
-207 NFSFAEME
+207 NFRFAKME
-215 QILGISN
+215 QTLGLSN

-227 AARAKTSKFTSSIR
+227 AARAKTSKFTESIR
-241 AYLVDFLFE
+241 AYLIDFLMNT
-250 ADASNYIPKEELNLK
+250 DSSNYASQEELSLK
-265 ELFQEVE
+265 ELFEEVK
-272 KYKRVS
+272 KYSRIT
-278 QSEIAEAIGCSMSTV
+278 QAEIADAVNCGLSTV
-293 HMCKIGKNKSKT
+293 HMCKTGRNKGNT
-305 AYQIKRY
+305 AKRIKRY
-312 LESIINQ
+312 LESIINE
-319 YKSKIKDVKEE
+319 YKSKDSEIKDVKEDK
-330 EQMSNELNLEELFD
+330 QMSKDLNLEELFN
-344 KVNNFQKL
+344 VANNYQKI
-352 TKKQIAEDLN
+352 TNKKIAEDLGL
-362 CTQSAV
+362 AV
-368 VNSITGLSKGRVA
+368 T
-381 HLVKEYLENII
+381 
-392 IEQEQL
+392 
-398 HGAEFSKEFNL
+398 
-409 DELFKEANKYQKV
+409 
-422 TKKQIAEDLNCNA
+422 
-435 DTVSLSIS
+435 TVSAAKTGKTNGKAAL
-443 GQSRGETAYRIKE
+443 QIKE
-456 YLENIIKQ
+456 YLENIIERNKQ
-464 YKPLNEE
+464 VDELFSE
-471 IQKMQEQDLVQE
+471 IDKVAQE
-483 ETKEQ
+483 EVKEQ
-488 ETMTEETLTKTKEM
+488 ETMTEETLTDTKEM

-532 QNLDKILAKEEFIT
+532 QNLDKILTKEEFIT
-546 IETAQEL
+546 IETALEL
-553 NEKIFANE
+553 NEKLFANE
-561 YTEAEILDFEN
+561 YTEEEILDFEN
-572 QYYGTVND
+572 QYFGTTDNA
-580 DSLKDKIKDFVEK
+580 SLKDKIKSFVET
-593 HNLSLEAALK
+593 HNLSLETALK
-603 LLQISEEDYNKLL
+603 LLQISEEDYKKML
-616 EGADKISNKSAD
+616 EGADKVSNKTAD
-628 KIYKAISAFDEFYHS
+628 KIYKAISAFDEFYRS
-643 EKTQNTINNTKNTFV
+643 EKTQDTINNTKNTFV
-658 TGVAIASAKG
+658 TGFAIASAKS

-684 KSADKIKKT
+684 KSADKIK
-693 NSDNKDE
+693 NSNSENKED

>member
-109 SKMINGDEGNR
+109 SKMINGDEGTR

-154 TQIEEKLQKEKDSL
+154 TQIEEELQKEKDYL

-192 SLSTIELCDLAKQYL
+192 SLSTIELCDLAKEYS
-207 NFSFAEME
+207 NFRFAKME
-215 QILGISN
+215 QTLGLSN

-227 AARAKTSKFTSSIR
+227 AARAKTSKFTESIR
-241 AYLVDFLFE
+241 AYLIDFLMNT
-250 ADASNYIPKEELNLK
+250 DSSNYASQEELNLK
-265 ELFQEVE
+265 ELFEEVK
-272 KYKRVS
+272 KYRRIT
-278 QSEIAEAIGCSMSTV
+278 QAEIADAVNCGLSTV
-293 HMCKIGKNKSKT
+293 HMCKTGRNKGNT
-305 AYQIKRY
+305 AKRIKRY
-312 LESIINQ
+312 LESIINE
-319 YKSKIKDVKEE
+319 YKSKDSEIKDVKEDK
-330 EQMSNELNLEELFD
+330 QMSKDLNLEELFN
-344 KVNNFQKL
+344 VANNYQKI
-352 TKKQIAEDLN
+352 TNKKIAEDLGL
-362 CTQSAV
+362 AV
-368 VNSITGLSKGRVA
+368 T
-381 HLVKEYLENII
+381 
-392 IEQEQL
+392 
-398 HGAEFSKEFNL
+398 
-409 DELFKEANKYQKV
+409 
-422 TKKQIAEDLNCNA
+422 
-435 DTVSLSIS
+435 TVSAAKTGKTNGKAAL
-443 GQSRGETAYRIKE
+443 QIKE
-456 YLENIIKQ
+456 YLENIIERNKQ
-464 YKPLNEE
+464 VDELFSE
-471 IQKMQEQDLVQE
+471 IDKVAQE
-483 ETKEQ
+483 EVKEQ
-488 ETMTEETLTKTKEM
+488 ETMTEETLTDTKEM

-532 QNLDKILAKEEFIT
+532 QNLDKILTKEEFIT
-546 IETAQEL
+546 IETALEL
-553 NEKIFANE
+553 NEKLFANE
-561 YTEAEILDFEN
+561 YTEEEILDFEN
-572 QYYGTVND
+572 QYFGTTDNA
-580 DSLKDKIKDFVEK
+580 SLKDKIKSFVET
-593 HNLSLEAALK
+593 HNLSLETALK
-603 LLQISEEDYNKLL
+603 LLQISEEDYKKML
-616 EGADKISNKSAD
+616 EGADKVSNKTAD
-628 KIYKAISAFDEFYHS
+628 KIYKAISAFDEFYRS
-643 EKTQNTINNTKNTFV
+643 EKTQDTINNTKNTFV
-658 TGVAIASAKG
+658 TGFAIASAKS

-684 KSADKIKKT
+684 KSADKIK
-693 NSDNKDE
+693 NSNSENKED

>member
-154 TQIEEKLQKEKDSL
+154 TQIEEELQKEKDYL

-192 SLSTIELCDLAKQYL
+192 SLSTIELCDLAKEYS
-207 NFSFAEME
+207 NFRFAKME
-215 QILGISN
+215 QTLGLSN

-227 AARAKTSKFTSSIR
+227 AARAKTSKFTESIR
-241 AYLVDFLFE
+241 AYLIDFLMNT
-250 ADASNYIPKEELNLK
+250 DSSNYASQEELNLK
-265 ELFQEVE
+265 ELFEEVK
-272 KYKRVS
+272 KYRRIT
-278 QSEIAEAIGCSMSTV
+278 QAEIADAVNCGLSTV
-293 HMCKIGKNKSKT
+293 HMCKTGRNKGNT
-305 AYQIKRY
+305 AKRIKRY
-312 LESIINQ
+312 LESIINE
-319 YKSKIKDVKEE
+319 YKSKDSEIKDVKEDK
-330 EQMSNELNLEELFD
+330 QMSKDLNLEELFN
-344 KVNNFQKL
+344 VANNYQKI
-352 TKKQIAEDLN
+352 TNKKIAEDLGL
-362 CTQSAV
+362 AV
-368 VNSITGLSKGRVA
+368 T
-381 HLVKEYLENII
+381 
-392 IEQEQL
+392 
-398 HGAEFSKEFNL
+398 
-409 DELFKEANKYQKV
+409 
-422 TKKQIAEDLNCNA
+422 
-435 DTVSLSIS
+435 TVSAAKTGKTNGKAAL
-443 GQSRGETAYRIKE
+443 QIKE
-456 YLENIIKQ
+456 YLENIIERNKQ
-464 YKPLNEE
+464 VDELFSE
-471 IQKMQEQDLVQE
+471 IDKVAQE
-483 ETKEQ
+483 EVKEQ
-488 ETMTEETLTKTKEM
+488 ETMTEETLTDTKEM

-532 QNLDKILAKEEFIT
+532 QNLDKILTKEEFIT
-546 IETAQEL
+546 IETALEL
-553 NEKIFANE
+553 NEKLFANE
-561 YTEAEILDFEN
+561 YTEEEILDFEN
-572 QYYGTVND
+572 QYFGTTDNA
-580 DSLKDKIKDFVEK
+580 SLKDKIKSFVET
-593 HNLSLEAALK
+593 HNLSLETALK
-603 LLQISEEDYNKLL
+603 VLQISEEDYKKML
-616 EGADKISNKSAD
+616 EGADKVSNKTAD
-628 KIYKAISAFDEFYHS
+628 KIYKAISAFDEFYRS
-643 EKTQNTINNTKNTFV
+643 EKTQDTINNTKNTFV
-658 TGVAIASAKG
+658 TGFAIASAKS

-684 KSADKIKKT
+684 KSADKIK
-693 NSDNKDE
+693 NSNSENKED

>member
-154 TQIEEKLQKEKDSL
+154 TQIEEELQKEKDYL

-192 SLSTIELCDLAKQYL
+192 SLSTIELCDLAKEYS
-207 NFSFAEME
+207 NFRFAKME
-215 QILGISN
+215 QTLGLSN

-227 AARAKTSKFTSSIR
+227 ASRAKTSKFTESIR
-241 AYLVDFLFE
+241 AYLIDFLMNT
-250 ADASNYIPKEELNLK
+250 DSSNYASQEELNLK
-265 ELFQEVE
+265 ELFEEVK
-272 KYKRVS
+272 KYRRIT
-278 QSEIAEAIGCSMSTV
+278 QAEIADAVNCGLSTV
-293 HMCKIGKNKSKT
+293 HMCKTGRNKGNT
-305 AYQIKRY
+305 AKRIKRY
-312 LESIINQ
+312 LESIINE
-319 YKSKIKDVKEE
+319 YKSKDSEIKDVKEDK
-330 EQMSNELNLEELFD
+330 QMSKDLNLEELFN
-344 KVNNFQKL
+344 VANNYQKI
-352 TKKQIAEDLN
+352 TNKKIAEDLGL
-362 CTQSAV
+362 AV
-368 VNSITGLSKGRVA
+368 T
-381 HLVKEYLENII
+381 
-392 IEQEQL
+392 
-398 HGAEFSKEFNL
+398 
-409 DELFKEANKYQKV
+409 
-422 TKKQIAEDLNCNA
+422 
-435 DTVSLSIS
+435 TVSAAKTGKTNGKAAL
-443 GQSRGETAYRIKE
+443 QIKE
-456 YLENIIKQ
+456 YLENIIERNKQ
-464 YKPLNEE
+464 VDELFSE
-471 IQKMQEQDLVQE
+471 IDKVAQE
-483 ETKEQ
+483 EVKEQ
-488 ETMTEETLTKTKEM
+488 EAMTEETLTDTKEM

-532 QNLDKILAKEEFIT
+532 QNLDKILTKEEFIT
-546 IETAQEL
+546 IETALEL
-553 NEKIFANE
+553 NEKLFANE
-561 YTEAEILDFEN
+561 YTEEEILDFEN
-572 QYYGTVND
+572 QYFGTTDNA
-580 DSLKDKIKDFVEK
+580 SLKDKIKSFVET
-593 HNLSLEAALK
+593 HNLSLETALK
-603 LLQISEEDYNKLL
+603 LLQISEEDYKKML
-616 EGADKISNKSAD
+616 EGADKVSNKTAD
-628 KIYKAISAFDEFYHS
+628 KIYKAISAFDEFYRS
-643 EKTQNTINNTKNTFV
+643 EKTQDTINNTKNTFV
-658 TGVAIASAKG
+658 TGFAIASAKS

-684 KSADKIKKT
+684 KSADKIK
-693 NSDNKDE
+693 NSNSENKED

>member
-154 TQIEEKLQKEKDSL
+154 TQIEEELQKEKDSL

-192 SLSTIELCDLAKQYL
+192 SLSTIELCDLAKEYS
-207 NFSFAEME
+207 NFRFAKME
-215 QILGISN
+215 QTLGLSN

-227 AARAKTSKFTSSIR
+227 AARAKTSKFTESIR
-241 AYLVDFLFE
+241 AYLIDFLMNT
-250 ADASNYIPKEELNLK
+250 DSSNYASQEELNLK
-265 ELFQEVE
+265 ELFEEVK
-272 KYKRVS
+272 KYRRIT
-278 QSEIAEAIGCSMSTV
+278 QAEIADAVNCGLSTV
-293 HMCKIGKNKSKT
+293 HMCKTGRNKGNT
-305 AYQIKRY
+305 AKRIKSY
-312 LESIINQ
+312 LESIINE
-319 YKSKIKDVKEE
+319 YKSKDSEIKDVKEDK
-330 EQMSNELNLEELFD
+330 QMSKELNLEELFNEA
-344 KVNNFQKL
+344 NNYQKI
-352 TKKQIAEDLN
+352 TNKKIAEDLGL
-362 CTQSAV
+362 AV
-368 VNSITGLSKGRVA
+368 T
-381 HLVKEYLENII
+381 
-392 IEQEQL
+392 
-398 HGAEFSKEFNL
+398 
-409 DELFKEANKYQKV
+409 
-422 TKKQIAEDLNCNA
+422 
-435 DTVSLSIS
+435 TVSAAKTGKTNGKAAL
-443 GQSRGETAYRIKE
+443 QIKE
-456 YLENIIKQ
+456 YLENIIEQNKQ
-464 YKPLNEE
+464 VDELFSE
-471 IQKMQEQDLVQE
+471 IDKVTQE

-488 ETMTEETLTKTKEM
+488 ETMTEETLTDTKEM

-507 FLNFINTQKELP
+507 FLNFINSQKELP
-519 IVKKALDETLSEN
+519 IVKKALDEALSEN

-580 DSLKDKIKDFVEK
+580 DSLKDKIKSFVEK
-593 HNLSLEAALK
+593 HNLSLETALK

-628 KIYKAISAFDEFYHS
+628 KIYKAISAFDEFYRS

-684 KSADKIKKT
+684 KSADKIKNS
-693 NSDNKDE
+693 NSDKKED

>member
-154 TQIEEKLQKEKDSL
+154 TQIEEELQKEKDYL

-192 SLSTIELCDLAKQYL
+192 SLSTIELCDLAKEYS
-207 NFSFAEME
+207 NFRFAKME
-215 QILGISN
+215 QTLGLSN

-227 AARAKTSKFTSSIR
+227 AVRAKTSKFTESIR
-241 AYLVDFLFE
+241 AYLIDFLMNT
-250 ADASNYIPKEELNLK
+250 DSSNYASQEELNLK
-265 ELFQEVE
+265 ELFEEVK
-272 KYKRVS
+272 KYKRIT
-278 QSEIAEAIGCSMSTV
+278 QAEIADAVNCGLSTV
-293 HMCKIGKNKSKT
+293 HMCKTGRNKGNT
-305 AYQIKRY
+305 AKRIKRY
-312 LESIINQ
+312 LESIINE
-319 YKSKIKDVKEE
+319 YKSKDSEIKDVKEDK
-330 EQMSNELNLEELFD
+330 QMSKDLNLEELFN
-344 KVNNFQKL
+344 VANNYQKI
-352 TKKQIAEDLN
+352 TNKKIAEDLGL
-362 CTQSAV
+362 AV
-368 VNSITGLSKGRVA
+368 T
-381 HLVKEYLENII
+381 
-392 IEQEQL
+392 
-398 HGAEFSKEFNL
+398 
-409 DELFKEANKYQKV
+409 
-422 TKKQIAEDLNCNA
+422 
-435 DTVSLSIS
+435 TVSAAKTGKTNGKAAL
-443 GQSRGETAYRIKE
+443 QIKE
-456 YLENIIKQ
+456 YLENIIERNKQ
-464 YKPLNEE
+464 VDELFSE
-471 IQKMQEQDLVQE
+471 IDKVAQE
-483 ETKEQ
+483 EVKEQ
-488 ETMTEETLTKTKEM
+488 ETMTEETLTDTKEM

-519 IVKKALDETLSEN
+519 IVKKVLDETLSEN
-532 QNLDKILAKEEFIT
+532 QNLDKILTKEEFIT
-546 IETAQEL
+546 IETALEL
-553 NEKIFANE
+553 NEKLFANE
-561 YTEAEILDFEN
+561 YTEEEILDFEN
-572 QYYGTVND
+572 QYFGTTDNA
-580 DSLKDKIKDFVEK
+580 SLKDKIKSFVET
-593 HNLSLEAALK
+593 HNLSLETALK
-603 LLQISEEDYNKLL
+603 LLQISEEDYKKML
-616 EGADKISNKSAD
+616 EGADKVSNKTAD
-628 KIYKAISAFDEFYHS
+628 KIYKAISAFDEFYRS
-643 EKTQNTINNTKNTFV
+643 EKTQDTINNTKNTFV
-658 TGVAIASAKG
+658 TGFAIASAKS

-684 KSADKIKKT
+684 KSADKIK
-693 NSDNKDE
+693 NSNSENKED

>member
-154 TQIEEKLQKEKDSL
+154 TQIEEELQKEKDYL

-180 NQDKKDFYNYLN
+180 NQDKKGFYNYLN
-192 SLSTIELCDLAKQYL
+192 SLSTIELCDLAKEYS
-207 NFSFAEME
+207 NFRFAKME
-215 QILGISN
+215 QTLGLSN

-227 AARAKTSKFTSSIR
+227 AARAKTSKFTESIR
-241 AYLVDFLFE
+241 AYLIDFLMNT
-250 ADASNYIPKEELNLK
+250 DSSNYASQEELNLK
-265 ELFQEVE
+265 ELFEEVK
-272 KYKRVS
+272 KYRRIT
-278 QSEIAEAIGCSMSTV
+278 QAEIADAVNCGLSTV
-293 HMCKIGKNKSKT
+293 HMCKTGRNKGNT
-305 AYQIKRY
+305 AKRIKRF
-312 LESIINQ
+312 LESIINE
-319 YKSKIKDVKEE
+319 YKSKDSEIKDVKEDK
-330 EQMSNELNLEELFD
+330 QMSKDLNLEELFN
-344 KVNNFQKL
+344 VANNYQKI
-352 TKKQIAEDLN
+352 TNKKIAEDLGL
-362 CTQSAV
+362 AV
-368 VNSITGLSKGRVA
+368 T
-381 HLVKEYLENII
+381 
-392 IEQEQL
+392 
-398 HGAEFSKEFNL
+398 
-409 DELFKEANKYQKV
+409 
-422 TKKQIAEDLNCNA
+422 
-435 DTVSLSIS
+435 TVSAAKTGKTNGKAAL
-443 GQSRGETAYRIKE
+443 QIKE
-456 YLENIIKQ
+456 YLENIIERNKQ
-464 YKPLNEE
+464 VDELFSE
-471 IQKMQEQDLVQE
+471 IDKVAQE
-483 ETKEQ
+483 EVKEQ
-488 ETMTEETLTKTKEM
+488 ETMTEETLTDTKEM

-532 QNLDKILAKEEFIT
+532 QNLDKILTKEEFIT
-546 IETAQEL
+546 IETALEL
-553 NEKIFANE
+553 NEKLFANE
-561 YTEAEILDFEN
+561 YTEEEILDFEN
-572 QYYGTVND
+572 QYFGTTDNA
-580 DSLKDKIKDFVEK
+580 SLKDKIKSFVET
-593 HNLSLEAALK
+593 HNLSLETALK
-603 LLQISEEDYNKLL
+603 LLQISEEDYKKML
-616 EGADKISNKSAD
+616 EGADKVSNKTAD
-628 KIYKAISAFDEFYHS
+628 KIYKAISAFDEFYRS
-643 EKTQNTINNTKNTFV
+643 EKTQDTINNTKNTFV
-658 TGVAIASAKG
+658 TGFAIASAKS

-684 KSADKIKKT
+684 KSADKIK
-693 NSDNKDE
+693 NSNSENKED

>member
-16 NELYNIAKKY
+16 NKLYNIAKKY

-192 SLSTIELCDLAKQYL
+192 SLSTIELCDLAKEYS
-207 NFSFAEME
+207 NFRFAKME
-215 QILGISN
+215 QTLGLSN

-227 AARAKTSKFTSSIR
+227 AARAKTSKFTESIR
-241 AYLVDFLFE
+241 AYLIDFLMNT
-250 ADASNYIPKEELNLK
+250 DSSNYASQEELNLK
-265 ELFQEVE
+265 ELFEEVK
-272 KYKRVS
+272 KYRRIT
-278 QSEIAEAIGCSMSTV
+278 QAEIADAVNCGLSTV
-293 HMCKIGKNKSKT
+293 HMCKTGRNKGNT
-305 AYQIKRY
+305 AKRIKSY
-312 LESIINQ
+312 LESIINE
-319 YKSKIKDVKEE
+319 YKSKDSEIKDVKEDK
-330 EQMSNELNLEELFD
+330 QMSKELNLEELFNEA
-344 KVNNFQKL
+344 NNYQKI
-352 TKKQIAEDLN
+352 TNKKIAEDL
-362 CTQSAV
+362 SLAV
-368 VNSITGLSKGRVA
+368 T
-381 HLVKEYLENII
+381 
-392 IEQEQL
+392 
-398 HGAEFSKEFNL
+398 
-409 DELFKEANKYQKV
+409 
-422 TKKQIAEDLNCNA
+422 
-435 DTVSLSIS
+435 TVSAAKTGKTNGKAAL
-443 GQSRGETAYRIKE
+443 QIKE
-456 YLENIIKQ
+456 YLENIIERNKQ
-464 YKPLNEE
+464 VDELFSE
-471 IQKMQEQDLVQE
+471 IDKVAQE
-483 ETKEQ
+483 EAKEQ
-488 ETMTEETLTKTKEM
+488 ETMTEETLTDTKEM

-507 FLNFINTQKELP
+507 FLNFINSQKELP
-519 IVKKALDETLSEN
+519 IVKKALDEALSEN

-561 YTEAEILDFEN
+561 YTEAEILDFES

-580 DSLKDKIKDFVEK
+580 DSLKDKIKSFVEE
-593 HNLSLEAALK
+593 HNLSLETALK

-658 TGVAIASAKG
+658 TGIAIASAKG

-684 KSADKIKKT
+684 KSAEKIKKT

>member
-154 TQIEEKLQKEKDSL
+154 TQIEEELQKEKDYL

-192 SLSTIELCDLAKQYL
+192 SLSTIELCDLAKEYS
-207 NFSFAEME
+207 NFRFAKME
-215 QILGISN
+215 QTLGLSN

-227 AARAKTSKFTSSIR
+227 AARAKTSKFTESIR
-241 AYLVDFLFE
+241 AYLIDFLMNT
-250 ADASNYIPKEELNLK
+250 DSSNYASQEELNLK
-265 ELFQEVE
+265 ELFEEVK
-272 KYKRVS
+272 KYRRIT
-278 QSEIAEAIGCSMSTV
+278 QAEIADAVNCGLSTV
-293 HMCKIGKNKSKT
+293 HMCKTGRNKGNT
-305 AYQIKRY
+305 AKRIKRY
-312 LESIINQ
+312 LESIINE
-319 YKSKIKDVKEE
+319 YKSKDSEIKDVKEDK
-330 EQMSNELNLEELFD
+330 QMSKDLNLEELFN
-344 KVNNFQKL
+344 VANNYQKI
-352 TKKQIAEDLN
+352 TNKKIAEDLGV
-362 CTQSAV
+362 AV
-368 VNSITGLSKGRVA
+368 T
-381 HLVKEYLENII
+381 
-392 IEQEQL
+392 
-398 HGAEFSKEFNL
+398 
-409 DELFKEANKYQKV
+409 
-422 TKKQIAEDLNCNA
+422 
-435 DTVSLSIS
+435 TVSAAKTGKTNGKAAL
-443 GQSRGETAYRIKE
+443 QIKE
-456 YLENIIKQ
+456 YLENIIERNKQ
-464 YKPLNEE
+464 VDELFSE
-471 IQKMQEQDLVQE
+471 IDKVAQE
-483 ETKEQ
+483 EVKEQ
-488 ETMTEETLTKTKEM
+488 ETMTEETLTDTKEM

-532 QNLDKILAKEEFIT
+532 QNLDKILTKEEFIT
-546 IETAQEL
+546 IETALEL
-553 NEKIFANE
+553 NEKLFANE
-561 YTEAEILDFEN
+561 YTEEEILDFEN
-572 QYYGTVND
+572 QYFGTTDNA
-580 DSLKDKIKDFVEK
+580 SLKDKIKSFVET
-593 HNLSLEAALK
+593 HNLSLETALK
-603 LLQISEEDYNKLL
+603 LLQISEEDYKKML
-616 EGADKISNKSAD
+616 EGADKVSNKTAD
-628 KIYKAISAFDEFYHS
+628 KIYKAISAFDEFYRS
-643 EKTQNTINNTKNTFV
+643 EKTQDTINNTKNTFV
-658 TGVAIASAKG
+658 TGFAIASAKS

-684 KSADKIKKT
+684 KSADKIK
-693 NSDNKDE
+693 NSNSENKED

>member
-154 TQIEEKLQKEKDSL
+154 TQIEEELQKEKDSL

-192 SLSTIELCDLAKQYL
+192 SLSTIELCDLAKEYS
-207 NFSFAEME
+207 NFRFAKME
-215 QILGISN
+215 QALGLSN

-227 AARAKTSKFTSSIR
+227 AARAKTSKFTESIR
-241 AYLVDFLFE
+241 AYLIDFLMNT
-250 ADASNYIPKEELNLK
+250 DSSNYASQEELNLK
-265 ELFQEVE
+265 ELFEEVK
-272 KYKRVS
+272 KYRRIT
-278 QSEIAEAIGCSMSTV
+278 QAEIADAVNCGLSTV
-293 HMCKIGKNKSKT
+293 HMCKTGRNKGNT
-305 AYQIKRY
+305 AKRIKSY
-312 LESIINQ
+312 LESIINE
-319 YKSKIKDVKEE
+319 YKSKDSEIKDVKEDK
-330 EQMSNELNLEELFD
+330 QMSKELNLEELFNEA
-344 KVNNFQKL
+344 NNYQKI
-352 TKKQIAEDLN
+352 TNKKIAEDLGL
-362 CTQSAV
+362 AV
-368 VNSITGLSKGRVA
+368 T
-381 HLVKEYLENII
+381 
-392 IEQEQL
+392 
-398 HGAEFSKEFNL
+398 
-409 DELFKEANKYQKV
+409 
-422 TKKQIAEDLNCNA
+422 
-435 DTVSLSIS
+435 TVSAAKTGKTNGKAAL
-443 GQSRGETAYRIKE
+443 QIKE
-456 YLENIIKQ
+456 YLENIIEQNKQ
-464 YKPLNEE
+464 VDELFSE
-471 IQKMQEQDLVQE
+471 IDKVAQE
-483 ETKEQ
+483 EAKEQ
-488 ETMTEETLTKTKEM
+488 ETMTEETLTDTKEM

-507 FLNFINTQKELP
+507 FLNFINSQKELP
-519 IVKKALDETLSEN
+519 IVKKALDEALSEN
-532 QNLDKILAKEEFIT
+532 QNLDKILAEEEFIT

-561 YTEAEILDFEN
+561 YTESEILDFES
-572 QYYGTVND
+572 QYYGTVNN
-580 DSLKDKIKDFVEK
+580 DSLTDKIKSFVEE
-593 HNLSLEAALK
+593 HNLSLETALK

-616 EGADKISNKSAD
+616 EVPDKISNKSAD

-643 EKTQNTINNTKNTFV
+643 EKTQNTINNTKDTFV
-658 TGVAIASAKG
+658 TGIAIASAKG
-668 QTFLNKGLNKF
+668 QTILNKGLNKF

-684 KSADKIKKT
+684 KSADKIKKS
-693 NSDNKDE
+693 NSDNKEE

>member
-154 TQIEEKLQKEKDSL
+154 TQIEEELQKEKDYL

-192 SLSTIELCDLAKQYL
+192 SLSTIELCDLAKEYS
-207 NFSFAEME
+207 NFRFAKME
-215 QILGISN
+215 QTLGLSN

-227 AARAKTSKFTSSIR
+227 AARAKTSKFTESIR
-241 AYLVDFLFE
+241 AYLIDFLMNT
-250 ADASNYIPKEELNLK
+250 DSSNYASQEELNLK
-265 ELFQEVE
+265 ELFEEVK
-272 KYKRVS
+272 KYRRIT
-278 QSEIAEAIGCSMSTV
+278 QAEIADAVNCGLSTV
-293 HMCKIGKNKSKT
+293 HMCKTGRNKGNIAKR
-305 AYQIKRY
+305 IKRY
-312 LESIINQ
+312 LESIINE
-319 YKSKIKDVKEE
+319 YKSKDSEIKDVKEDK
-330 EQMSNELNLEELFD
+330 QMSKDLNLEELFN
-344 KVNNFQKL
+344 VANNYQKI
-352 TKKQIAEDLN
+352 TNKKIAEDLGL
-362 CTQSAV
+362 AV
-368 VNSITGLSKGRVA
+368 T
-381 HLVKEYLENII
+381 
-392 IEQEQL
+392 
-398 HGAEFSKEFNL
+398 
-409 DELFKEANKYQKV
+409 
-422 TKKQIAEDLNCNA
+422 
-435 DTVSLSIS
+435 TVSAAKTGKTNGKAAL
-443 GQSRGETAYRIKE
+443 QIKE
-456 YLENIIKQ
+456 YLENIIERNKQ
-464 YKPLNEE
+464 VDELFSE
-471 IQKMQEQDLVQE
+471 IDKVAQE
-483 ETKEQ
+483 EVKEQ
-488 ETMTEETLTKTKEM
+488 ETMTEETLTDTKEM

-532 QNLDKILAKEEFIT
+532 QNLDKILTKEEFIT
-546 IETAQEL
+546 IETALEL
-553 NEKIFANE
+553 NEKLFANE
-561 YTEAEILDFEN
+561 YTEEEILDFEN
-572 QYYGTVND
+572 QYFGTTDNA
-580 DSLKDKIKDFVEK
+580 SLKDKIKSFVET
-593 HNLSLEAALK
+593 HNLSLETALK
-603 LLQISEEDYNKLL
+603 LLQISEEDYKKML
-616 EGADKISNKSAD
+616 EGADKVSNKTAD
-628 KIYKAISAFDEFYHS
+628 KIYKAISAFDEFYRS
-643 EKTQNTINNTKNTFV
+643 EKTQDTINNTKNTFV
-658 TGVAIASAKG
+658 TGFAIASAKS

-684 KSADKIKKT
+684 KSADKIK
-693 NSDNKDE
+693 NSNSENKED

>member
-78 TANDLYRQALIYRK
+78 TANDLYRQASIYRK

-154 TQIEEKLQKEKDSL
+154 IQIEEELQKEKDYL

-192 SLSTIELCDLAKQYL
+192 SLSTIELCDLAKEYS
-207 NFSFAEME
+207 NFRFAKME
-215 QILGISN
+215 QTLGLSN

-227 AARAKTSKFTSSIR
+227 AARAKTSKFTESIR
-241 AYLVDFLFE
+241 AYLIDFLMNT
-250 ADASNYIPKEELNLK
+250 DSSNYASQEELNLK
-265 ELFQEVE
+265 ELFEEVK
-272 KYKRVS
+272 KYRRIT
-278 QSEIAEAIGCSMSTV
+278 QAEIADAVNCGLSTV
-293 HMCKIGKNKSKT
+293 HMCKTGRNKGNT
-305 AYQIKRY
+305 AKRIKRY
-312 LESIINQ
+312 LESIINE
-319 YKSKIKDVKEE
+319 YKSKDSEIKDVKEDK
-330 EQMSNELNLEELFD
+330 QMSKDLNLEELFN
-344 KVNNFQKL
+344 VANNYQKI
-352 TKKQIAEDLN
+352 TNKKIAEDLGL
-362 CTQSAV
+362 AV
-368 VNSITGLSKGRVA
+368 T
-381 HLVKEYLENII
+381 
-392 IEQEQL
+392 
-398 HGAEFSKEFNL
+398 
-409 DELFKEANKYQKV
+409 
-422 TKKQIAEDLNCNA
+422 
-435 DTVSLSIS
+435 TVSAAKTGKTNGKAAL
-443 GQSRGETAYRIKE
+443 QIKE
-456 YLENIIKQ
+456 YLENIIERNKQ
-464 YKPLNEE
+464 VDELFSE
-471 IQKMQEQDLVQE
+471 IDKVAQE
-483 ETKEQ
+483 EVKEQ
-488 ETMTEETLTKTKEM
+488 ETMTEETLTDTKEM

-532 QNLDKILAKEEFIT
+532 QNLDKILTKEEFIT
-546 IETAQEL
+546 IETALEL
-553 NEKIFANE
+553 NEKLFANE
-561 YTEAEILDFEN
+561 YTEEEILDFEN
-572 QYYGTVND
+572 QYFGTTDNA
-580 DSLKDKIKDFVEK
+580 SLKDKIKSFVET
-593 HNLSLEAALK
+593 HNLSLETALK
-603 LLQISEEDYNKLL
+603 LLQISEEDYKKML
-616 EGADKISNKSAD
+616 EGADKVSNKTAD
-628 KIYKAISAFDEFYHS
+628 KIYKAISAFDEFYRS
-643 EKTQNTINNTKNTFV
+643 EKTQDTINNTKNTFV
-658 TGVAIASAKG
+658 TGFAIASAKS

-684 KSADKIKKT
+684 KSADKIK
-693 NSDNKDE
+693 NSNSENKED

>member
-154 TQIEEKLQKEKDSL
+154 TQIEEELQKEKDYL
-168 QKTLKKHTELLT
+168 QKILKKHTELLT

-192 SLSTIELCDLAKQYL
+192 SLSTIELCDLAKEYS
-207 NFSFAEME
+207 NFRFAKME
-215 QILGISN
+215 QTLGLSN
-222 GGVRQ
+222 GGARQ
-227 AARAKTSKFTSSIR
+227 AARAKTSKFTESIR
-241 AYLVDFLFE
+241 AYLIDFLMNT
-250 ADASNYIPKEELNLK
+250 DSSNYASQEELNLK
-265 ELFQEVE
+265 ELFEEVK
-272 KYKRVS
+272 KYRRIT
-278 QSEIAEAIGCSMSTV
+278 QAEIADAVNCGLSTV
-293 HMCKIGKNKSKT
+293 HMCKTGRNKGNT
-305 AYQIKRY
+305 AKRIKRY
-312 LESIINQ
+312 LESIINE
-319 YKSKIKDVKEE
+319 YKSKDSEIKDVKEDK
-330 EQMSNELNLEELFD
+330 QMSKDLNLEELFN
-344 KVNNFQKL
+344 VANNYQKI
-352 TKKQIAEDLN
+352 TNKKIAEDLGL
-362 CTQSAV
+362 AV
-368 VNSITGLSKGRVA
+368 T
-381 HLVKEYLENII
+381 
-392 IEQEQL
+392 
-398 HGAEFSKEFNL
+398 
-409 DELFKEANKYQKV
+409 
-422 TKKQIAEDLNCNA
+422 
-435 DTVSLSIS
+435 TVSAAKTGKTNGKAAL
-443 GQSRGETAYRIKE
+443 QIKE
-456 YLENIIKQ
+456 YLENIIERNKQ
-464 YKPLNEE
+464 VDELFSE
-471 IQKMQEQDLVQE
+471 IDKVAQE
-483 ETKEQ
+483 EVKEQ
-488 ETMTEETLTKTKEM
+488 ETMTEETLTDTKEM

-532 QNLDKILAKEEFIT
+532 QNLDKILTKEEFIT
-546 IETAQEL
+546 IETALEL
-553 NEKIFANE
+553 NEKLFANE
-561 YTEAEILDFEN
+561 YTEEEILDFEN
-572 QYYGTVND
+572 QYFGTTDNV
-580 DSLKDKIKDFVEK
+580 SLKDKIKSFVET
-593 HNLSLEAALK
+593 HNLSLETALK
-603 LLQISEEDYNKLL
+603 LLQISEEDYKKML
-616 EGADKISNKSAD
+616 EGADKVSNKTAD
-628 KIYKAISAFDEFYHS
+628 KIYKAISAFDEFYRS
-643 EKTQNTINNTKNTFV
+643 EKTQDTINNTKNTFV
-658 TGVAIASAKG
+658 TGFAIASAKS

-684 KSADKIKKT
+684 KSADKIK
-693 NSDNKDE
+693 NSNSENKED